1 MNMPL
6 DDILMELG
14 AGSGP
19 GGKDAAQKI
28 LLEAMTQ
35 VMAAELADY
44 RKLQQKA
51 ERMPFRSPGFWSA
64 FCRPFLARLFPRRFS
79 ALAKFQIWFFWM
91 SPIRGT

>member
-35 VMAAELADY
+35 VRAAELADY

-51 ERMPFRSPGFWSA
+51 ERMLFCSPGFWSA
-64 FCRPFLARLFPRRFS
+64 FCGPFLARLFPRRFS
-79 ALAKFQIWFFWM
+79 ALAKFQIRILWM
-91 SPIRGT
+91 SLFPGT